1 MKNKSSKTRYRV
13 DLPAHMAECDA
24 NYLRLQKLLPG
35 LVTEA
40 EAVSVFRIPFGDAD
54 ARVSIAVETK
64 SPYTSVVR
72 IVVTSLPP
80 ELETKLGPTTI
91 RIRVYHDAKSAEVI
105 EFQNQ
110 RRFQA
115 IYDYPNAKM
124 RQRNEKAQ
132 INRFLS
138 EFLAQCLNHGVAMD
152 EFLALS

>member
-1 MKNKSSKTRYRV
+1 M
-13 DLPAHMAECDA
+13 
-24 NYLRLQKLLPG
+24 G
-35 LVTEA
+35 
-40 EAVSVFRIPFGDAD
+40 
-54 ARVSIAVETK
+54 
-64 SPYTSVVR
+64 
-72 IVVTSLPP
+72 PP
-80 ELETKLGPTTI
+80 TI